1 MIRSGAPLSSRRPKP
16 RAQRRGFASP
26 RCAGGQA
33 RAGRHQVLLLALS
46 VSLATSAAAAAP
58 LKASIDTSRI
68 APLIAE
74 CKAEAP
80 GVGRVFEGTVLQVID
95 GQTVCLAQ
103 GPPPAE
109 WIRVTIAGAPR
120 DSSRGTL
127 MAAAFGQVLDCVA
140 MRAMPA
146 GVEARCEVNGASLER
161 LIATD
166 AARRDGLS
174 WR

>member
-1 MIRSGAPLSSRRPKP
+1 
-16 RAQRRGFASP
+16 
-26 RCAGGQA
+26 
-33 RAGRHQVLLLALS
+33 VWALS
-46 VSLATSAAAAAP
+46 VSLAASAAAAAP
-58 LKASIDTSRI
+58 LNASIETPRI
-68 APLIAE
+68 APVIADCE
-74 CKAEAP
+74 ADAP

-103 GPPPAE
+103 GPMPAE

-120 DSSRGTL
+120 NSSRGTL
-127 MAAAFGQVLDCVA
+127 MAAAFGQVLDCVVV
-140 MRAMPA
+140 RAVPA